1 MRKLLLALPA
11 VALTGSLLMTGCS
24 SSPSTCA
31 PMSEGPIGV
40 QLQSYDLP
48 LRGGGGGGGGGG
60 HSSGGGGHSSSS
72 GGRSSGGGTRTSGGS
87 YGASKGGS
95 SSSSGGSSARMPA
108 SKPSSGYHPAPGA
121 PHYTYVR
128 QSNGSWLPFLG
139 GVIAGEALS
148 QPPAGCR

>member
-1 MRKLLLALPA
+1 
-11 VALTGSLLMTGCS
+11 MTGCS

-31 PMSEGPIGV
+31 PTAEGSTSI
-40 QLQSYDLP
+40 QLQSFDLP

-60 HSSGGGGHSSSS
+60 GHAGGG
-72 GGRSSGGGTRTSGGS
+72 GGRSSGGGTRSSGGS

-95 SSSSGGSSARMPA
+95 SSSRGGGSSARMPA